1 MSTIAVIIKSR
12 VTLGG
17 GDTLSNLFYY
27 LLLGLIIGFVVNYF
41 DLSAKKGII
50 IAIVIGGL
58 AGILSTYIF

>member
-1 MSTIAVIIKSR
+1 M
-12 VTLGG
+12 
-17 GDTLSNLFYY
+17 SNLFYY